1 MTAANAATVWGRAW
15 LVLCLLALAAAAA
28 VMRPAASQDAEV
40 ITLATPEELDE
51 LVGPIALYPD
61 DLVAIVLPASTY
73 PLQVVEAA
81 RFLDDRA
88 RDSSLDPQED
98 WDDSV
103 VALLNYPEVIDL
115 LNDDLDWMYD
125 LGAAVLNQR
134 ADVLDAIQR
143 FRDRAYDAGNLRSDD
158 RQTVTRADRTIAIRP
173 SDPEVIYV
181 PYYEPEYVVVY
192 QPYPVYHYYP
202 RRYPVYYYPYPASYV
217 FDTGFFWGVRSWF
230 SIGWHTHFLHVYDY
244 GYYSH
249 PYYGWRYYDPW
260 YVRNVYVNVNI
271 GNGYVWEP
279 RHRYGGRPVVRGYE
293 GRVYTAD
300 QPPRSSGTTSGS
312 TYRSRT
318 TEGQART
325 SGGGMSQAR
334 EGNSAARSSVT
345 RGTTTTREGTYRSGG
360 GMSQARQPTS
370 QTRQPSAQSGNT
382 NSGAVATREGSYRSG
397 GGMSQARQPSVQ
409 TRQPSVETRQ
419 PNVQARQPGVQTR
432 QPSAERGNS
441 GAVITR
447 EGSYRGGGM
456 SQARE
461 PSPQARSLGSAPSMS
476 REAPRSVEAPQ
487 RSSSGGGDNGGGS
500 YRGGDSGGGSS
511 RGGDSGGGSY
521 RGGGGDRGGGGR
533 AEHRR

>member
-1 MTAANAATVWGRAW
+1 MKTTARTTAYAATAAWARIGLALG
-15 LVLCLLALAAAAA
+15 VLMLAAAAA
-28 VMRPAASQDAEV
+28 VLRPAAAQDEAPGF
-40 ITLATPEELDE
+40 TLASPEELDE

-73 PLQVVEAA
+73 PLQVVAA
-81 RFLDDRA
+81 ERFLEDRE
-88 RDSSLDPQED
+88 RDSGLDPDEE

-103 VALLNYPEVIDL
+103 VALLNYPEVIEL

-181 PYYEPEYVVVY
+181 PYYEPEYVVIY

-230 SIGWHTHFLHVYDY
+230 SIGWHTHYLHVYDY

-260 YVRNVYVNVNI
+260 YVRNVYINVNV

-300 QPPRSSGTTSGS
+300 QPPRASSVTSSGS
-312 TYRSRT
+312 TYRSRS

-325 SGGGMSQAR
+325 VPRATTTERTSGSGATSTYRNGGTAANRSTVTTERAQQGAAANRPTATTGGGMSR
-334 EGNSAARSSVT
+334 
-345 RGTTTTREGTYRSGG
+345 
-360 GMSQARQPTS
+360 ARQPSNTS
-370 QTRQPSAQSGNT
+370 RGT
-382 NSGAVATREGSYRSG
+382 VVTREGSYRSG
-397 GGMSQARQPSVQ
+397 GGMSQAREVR
-409 TRQPSVETRQ
+409 TV
-419 PNVQARQPGVQTR
+419 
-432 QPSAERGNS
+432 
-441 GAVITR
+441 
-447 EGSYRGGGM
+447 
-456 SQARE
+456 
-461 PSPQARSLGSAPSMS
+461 PQANREAPRGLGSAPTMS
-476 REAPRSVEAPQ
+476 REAPRSVAPQ
-487 RSSSGGGDNGGGS
+487 RAEAPRAQAPRAEAPVSRAPTRGSFEAPPRSSGGDNNGGGS
-500 YRGGDSGGGSS
+500 YRGGDSGGGNARSASGGGNS
-511 RGGDSGGGSY
+511 RGGDSGGGSN
-521 RGGGGDRGGGGR
+521 RGGGGGGER
-533 AEHRR
+533 SHPASRR